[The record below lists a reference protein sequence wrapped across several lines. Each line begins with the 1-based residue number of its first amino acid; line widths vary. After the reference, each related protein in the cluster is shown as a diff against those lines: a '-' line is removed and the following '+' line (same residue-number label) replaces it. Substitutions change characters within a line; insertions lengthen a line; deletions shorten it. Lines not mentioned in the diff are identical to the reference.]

1 MHSDAGQAP
10 DPQRPTNRRIIGGI
24 TLYPQQL
31 AKVTAYASAHGIS
44 RSEAIRRLIDERL

>member
-10 DPQRPTNRRIIGGI
+10 DPQPTTNRRIIGGI

-31 AKVTAYASAHGIS
+31 AKVTAYAKTHGLS
-44 RSEAIRRLIDERL
+44 RSAVIRQLIDQHL